1 MELSSAKA
9 KEKVTKLS
17 NALSN
22 LPAAS
27 PIPTVE
33 RKRSQLLEAQD
44 RYEAVCDQ
52 MIRLLTD
59 EQESTAIITD
69 YIALEHRVSELSDE
83 TQQHID
89 TLMTGLDETG
99 CPITERVS
107 LNYHLE
113 DSLGASTLQAC
124 CSTSCSSGR

>member
-1 MELSSAKA
+1 MELSTAKA

-22 LPAAS
+22 LS
-27 PIPTVE
+27 ETGPIPTVE

-59 EQESTAIITD
+59 EQESAAIIAD
-69 YIALEHRVSELSDE
+69 YIALEHRISELSDE
-83 TQQHID
+83 TQQRID
-89 TLMTGLDETG
+89 TRMTGLAETG
-99 CPITERVS
+99 RPITE
-107 LNYHLE
+107 
-113 DSLGASTLQAC
+113 
-124 CSTSCSSGR
+124 